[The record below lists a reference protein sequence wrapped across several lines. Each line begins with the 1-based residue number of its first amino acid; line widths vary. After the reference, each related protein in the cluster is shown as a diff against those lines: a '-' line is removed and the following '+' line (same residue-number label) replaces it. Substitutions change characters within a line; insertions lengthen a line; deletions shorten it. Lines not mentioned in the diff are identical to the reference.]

1 MLLVLIILELLVLN
15 VSLIIYTIMRY
26 QFVEFYII
34 YYLVFTVCE
43 RRLGLALLV
52 IISRF
57 YGNELYY
64 LFNIIKF

>member
-1 MLLVLIILELLVLN
+1 MLIILELLILN
-15 VSLIIYTIMRY
+15 VTLIIYIIIGY
-26 QFVEFYII
+26 QFIEFYMI

-52 IISRF
+52 IIRRF

-64 LFNIIKF
+64 LFNLIKF